1 MRQSLLFTPDA
12 APITLVGERGDV
24 TYYPEYLNAADA
36 DALRADVCRSTRFV
50 ADTRMMYG
58 RRVAVPR
65 ETAGRGDGMAQPW
78 TPGLLAVRARLEST
92 LGTSFDYVFVN
103 RYRDGRDSVAWHGDH
118 DGTGDPRKVV
128 ASLSLG
134 ATRVFDLRPKRESG
148 VRPRTIAVEVA
159 HGDLIVMAG
168 ETQRNWE
175 HRVRK
180 DPSVH
185 DERINLTFRQHRAR

>member
-1 MRQSLLFTPDA
+1 MRQVSLFVPSA
-12 APITLVGERGDV
+12 APVTLVAERGDV
-24 TYYPEYLNAADA
+24 TYHPEFLAAA
-36 DALRADVCRSTRFV
+36 EATALLAEVRATTRFV

-65 ETAGRGDGMAQPW
+65 ETAGRGEGMAQPW
-78 TPGLLAVRARLEST
+78 SPRLLAVRARLEVL
-92 LGTSFDYVFVN
+92 LGTGFDYVFVN

-118 DGTGDPRKVV
+118 DGTDDPRKVV
-128 ASLSLG
+128 GSISLG
-134 ATRVFDLRPKRESG
+134 ATREFGLRPKRASG
-148 VRPRTIAVEVA
+148 LRPRTIALDVA

-180 DPSVH
+180 DPGVH